1 MPRSLRLISSVD
13 VVYFQTSRA
22 RQQLDSPTMP
32 QSADPSQAKFELIK
46 KWSLC
51 FCPRS
56 CKRNILV
63 RLLERTMS
71 LLLALDSAIQETEE
85 FKRNEASGT
94 KDATEKSK
102 IPKSAKEAAS
112 FTDLTNSQP
121 STAAKRAQTGRDP
134 SKGQTEH
141 DSNDTSGIEILGV
154 PHSQLK
160 SNETLPPLPAQ
171 SSDPAV
177 TSAMIKLSSM
187 LAASDANPIR
197 YMIMRPPQD
206 PMNGP
211 VCIARLISI
220 HFDFRSNANIET
232 QLCNAAQFPKTR
244 TTRTTST
251 RNSSFPAR
259 VQAACHPSRLDIRRQ
274 PTRGFFSPPRHGL
287 AGPALSFPTDSLKP
301 RLHRIQS

>member
-22 RQQLDSPTMP
+22 RRQLDSPTMP

-187 LAASDANPIR
+187 LAASDANPVR
-197 YMIMRPPQD
+197 YMIMRPPPD
-206 PMNGP
+206 PMTGHALP
-211 VCIARLISI
+211 DSFQFTLISDQMQTLKLNCAMQPSFQRRGRRGRQARETPLFPPGCRPPATHQDWI
-220 HFDFRSNANIET
+220 SGAN
-232 QLCNAAQFPKTR
+232 QRGA
-244 TTRTTST
+244 S
-251 RNSSFPAR
+251 
-259 VQAACHPSRLDIRRQ
+259 SRLQGTALQGPRF
-274 PTRGFFSPPRHGL
+274 PSPLIP
-287 AGPALSFPTDSLKP
+287 
-301 RLHRIQS
+301 